1 MAIKR
6 KIKAKAKAPA
16 IRKPSTAPIDAVRN
30 PNFDAAMAQRNYD
43 NFIAEQR
50 ARLAAGQG
58 QGGAP
63 LTQSEIDKKYVDD
76 GRGGR
81 VLNPVDAAK
90 VKSQFDQL
98 RANIAANPGPARNF
112 DIDYIEGG
120 QRNAPIN
127 QGSQVGTGGQDF
139 IDSRDPNKMY
149 TQDMVDYIDPA
160 TGERTSRTR
169 GVVPAPGS
177 RFVPANKAGGLA
189 YNQIPPMNTGGTALP
204 QDFSKLAPSYDV
216 SKLIADYQA
225 QRDAPRLMPIQTP
238 GSNALNQD
246 LANRGMGGGIP
257 TPIPQGQQGAMA
269 SQYQNPAMN
278 QMADYNK
285 MLQQGMQRN
294 QDMNQAAQ
302 NFAGMGGPQRSFS
315 QVVGGINRMNRA
327 PKPPRNRS
335 LAPSNQKLI

>member
-6 KIKAKAKAPA
+6 NLKLKKPQL
-16 IRKPSTAPIDAVRN
+16 RKPSTAPIDAVRN
-30 PNFDAAMAQRNYD
+30 PNFPAALAQQDYQNLMRD
-43 NFIAEQR
+43 QQ

-81 VLNPVDAAK
+81 VLNSVDAAK

-98 RANIAANPGPARNF
+98 RANIAANQGPARNF

-120 QRNAPIN
+120 QRNAPGLMPI
-127 QGSQVGTGGQDF
+127 GQF
-139 IDSRDPNKMY
+139 SPEQMQNLSPERRMALEQRMGVQQMNVQQSTNSTAGYAQLDPNRAGYMP
-149 TQDMVDYIDPA
+149 VDP
-160 TGERTSRTR
+160 
-169 GVVPAPGS
+169 
-177 RFVPANKAGGLA
+177 
-189 YNQIPPMNTGGTALP
+189 NTNM
-204 QDFSKLAPSYDV
+204 PS
-216 SKLIADYQA
+216 
-225 QRDAPRLMPIQTP
+225 LMPIQTP

-269 SQYQNPAMN
+269 SQYTNPAMN

-285 MLQQGMQRN
+285 MLNKGMQRN

-302 NFAGMGGPQRSFS
+302 NLAAPAGPVRSFS